1 MLIIPQGSSF
11 GNTLKE
17 RKYKL
22 MGNFYKDFF
31 NTNRFSREAMP
42 LSSEL
47 CSTLDGFSV
56 MGASD
61 ETRAFREKTKPD
73 SNKFIDSLSEE
84 QRALYEKYEET
95 RADEYTIEVTE
106 YFNRGMCIGMRLAL
120 ELLGGGHIG

>member
-1 MLIIPQGSSF
+1 
-11 GNTLKE
+11 
-17 RKYKL
+17 

-31 NTNRFSREAMP
+31 NVNRFSREAMP

-61 ETRAFREKTKPD
+61 EMRAFREKTKPD
-73 SNKFIDSLSEE
+73 FHRFIDSFSEE
-84 QRALYEKYEET
+84 QSALYDKYLENKAE
-95 RADEYTIEVTE
+95 EYTIATTE
-106 YFNRGMCIGMRLAL
+106 HFNMGMCIGMKLAL

>member
-1 MLIIPQGSSF
+1 MLIIPQGSSS

-47 CSTLDGFSV
+47 CSTLDGV
-56 MGASD
+56 MEASD
-61 ETRAFREKTKPD
+61 EMRAFREKAKPD
-73 SNKFIDSLSEE
+73 FHRLIDSFSEE
-84 QRALYEKYEET
+84 QSALYDKYCENE
-95 RADEYTIEVTE
+95 AEEYTIATTE
-106 YFNRGMCIGMRLAL
+106 HFNMGMCIGIKLAL
-120 ELLGGGHIG
+120 ELLK